1 MSVCELGVQN
11 AQQCLHCHCEA
22 LQFLQSRDL
31 LRAAAAG
38 PQLRCWIPPTL
49 HLLIWFPGNIQSAG
63 LSLFLFFSIESKKT
77 IWFVWKYVKMCINI
91 ITNFTFK

>member
-1 MSVCELGVQN
+1 MSVCVLGVQN

-63 LSLFLFFSIESKKT
+63 LSLFLFFSIKSNMVCVE
-77 IWFVWKYVKMCINI
+77 ICQDLQ
-91 ITNFTFK
+91 